1 MINKNA
7 KGRRNENKTKELFE
21 ANGFVVHS
29 TTRSSYKG
37 TNDIFG
43 LFDHALISRYP
54 MRIIFEE
61 TFMDLAG
68 TELPWTIYI
77 QTKSNTFRLN
87 GDELRQFFMQFQ
99 VRITVYELI
108 WKDRENKPY
117 MRAYTWDP
125 IDRTIATRNV
135 MQIFSPYDEA
145 KSIVGFNIQRINN
158 ATNYQL
164 IEEVQYVRKE

>member
-29 TTRSSYKG
+29 KPVLHIKVPMTYLVSL
-37 TNDIFG
+37 IM
-43 LFDHALISRYP
+43 LISRYP

-125 IDRTIATRNV
+125 IDRTIATRKCH
-135 MQIFSPYDEA
+135 A
-145 KSIVGFNIQRINN
+145 NIQSLR
-158 ATNYQL
+158 
-164 IEEVQYVRKE
+164 